1 MEIHCLFFKINNL
14 LLNFMSEKKII
25 LYDCNDIY
33 KILDE
38 IKEFFD
44 LDIKFLNKKIEL
56 ENLSQAN
63 NRYII
68 ISKKKIET
76 TANLLVLENFPIKI
90 KDLMEKISI
99 KILKKNYNLK
109 SNIKIGK
116 YLLNVNSREIFDQNK
131 KIKLTEQEVKILIY
145 LSDLGS
151 YVRINELQEKIWGY
165 KTDLETHTVETHI
178 HRLKKKFIDS
188 FDEDKLIKSNRNGY
202 KINNL

>member
-44 LDIKFLNKKIEL
+44 LDIKFLKKETEL
-56 ENLSQAN
+56 EKLSQVN
-63 NRYII
+63 NHYIV

-76 TANLLVLENFPIKI
+76 TINLLVLENLPIKI

-99 KILKKNYNLK
+99 KLLKKNYNLK
-109 SNIKIGK
+109 SNVKVGK
-116 YLLNVNSREIFDQNK
+116 YLLNVNSREIFDGNK
-131 KIKLTEQEVKILIY
+131 KIKLTEKEVKILIY

-188 FDEDKLIKSNRNGY
+188 FDDEKLIKSNRNGY